1 MSDPA
6 TVGAIASVVGTV
18 FGIGES
24 LFGGSS
30 ISMPKLQMPQIQN
43 FKIPQT
49 DLQQLNQ
56 QIAQNTQLS
65 DQARQAAMQAINGY
79 NQGQLSEAYAGMYQ
93 DQYNKAKQQILQ
105 QLAAQGF
112 TTGSTQYTNAMQ
124 NLETWAANLK
134 SQLLQKQLDDGLR
147 LAGLSDNAI
156 KDLESSWQTQ
166 SGINAQNNAANIEGT
181 NAYNQA
187 QLGQTQAQ
195 MLNQQI
201 AQNTQLSD
209 QARQAAMQ
217 AINGYNQ
224 GQLSEAYAGMYQ
236 DQYNKAKQ
244 QILQQLAAQ
253 GFTEGSTQY
262 TSAMQNLETWAAN
275 LKSQLL
281 QKQLDDGLRLAG
293 LSDNAIKDLESSWQ
307 TQSGINAQNN
317 AANIEGTN
325 AYNQAQLGQT
335 QAQMLNQQL
344 QQQKYGNIANAVQG
358 LGGALGKI
366 GSGGTGSITSTG
378 DIGGQ
383 YSSNPVGY
391 QTAKSDPMGAAGL
404 PTFGSIFGGQSNG

>member
-6 TVGAIASVVGTV
+6 TIGAIASVVGTV

-30 ISMPKLQMPQIQN
+30 IKMPKLQMPQVQN
-43 FKIPQT
+43 FQIPQT

-147 LAGLSDNAI
+147 LAGLSDKAI
-156 KDLESSWQTQ
+156 ENLESSWQTQ
-166 SGINAQNNAANIEGT
+166 SGINAQNNAANVG
-181 NAYNQA
+181 AASSYNQA
-187 QLGQTQAQ
+187 QLEQAQTQ
-195 MLNQQI
+195 ML
-201 AQNTQLSD
+201 
-209 QARQAAMQ
+209 R
-217 AINGYNQ
+217 
-224 GQLSEAYAGMYQ
+224 
-236 DQYNKAKQ
+236 
-244 QILQQLAAQ
+244 
-253 GFTEGSTQY
+253 
-262 TSAMQNLETWAAN
+262 
-275 LKSQLL
+275 
-281 QKQLDDGLRLAG
+281 
-293 LSDNAIKDLESSWQ
+293 
-307 TQSGINAQNN
+307 
-317 AANIEGTN
+317 
-325 AYNQAQLGQT
+325 
-335 QAQMLNQQL
+335 QQL
-344 QQQKYGNIANAVQG
+344 QQQKYGNIMG
-358 LGGALGKI
+358 SFKELGDSIKKF
-366 GSGGTGSITSTG
+366 GSGGTDSGSITSTG

-383 YSSNPVGY
+383 YSSNSLGY
-391 QTAKSDPMGAAGL
+391 QTPQSNPMGAAGL

>member
-30 ISMPKLQMPQIQN
+30 IKMPKLQMPQVQN

-134 SQLLQKQLDDGLR
+134 SQLLQKQLDDGMR
-147 LAGLSDNAI
+147 LAGLSDKAI
-156 KDLESSWQTQ
+156 ENLESSWQTQ

-181 NAYNQA
+181 NVYNQS
-187 QLGQTQAQ
+187 QLG
-195 MLNQQI
+195 L
-201 AQNTQLSD
+201 
-209 QARQAAMQ
+209 
-217 AINGYNQ
+217 
-224 GQLSEAYAGMYQ
+224 
-236 DQYNKAKQ
+236 
-244 QILQQLAAQ
+244 
-253 GFTEGSTQY
+253 
-262 TSAMQNLETWAAN
+262 
-275 LKSQLL
+275 
-281 QKQLDDGLRLAG
+281 
-293 LSDNAIKDLESSWQ
+293 
-307 TQSGINAQNN
+307 
-317 AANIEGTN
+317 
-325 AYNQAQLGQT
+325 T

-358 LGGALGKI
+358 LGGTLGKL
-366 GSGGTGSITSTG
+366 GGAFGGTNSGSVA
-378 DIGGQ
+378 
-383 YSSNPVGY
+383 SSNDIMKTVNPGVMSKD
-391 QTAKSDPMGAAGL
+391 TVSGL
-404 PTFGSIFGGQSNG
+404 LSGNNSTPGLGVNIPWQNS